1 VSSNDLPAPKLIA
14 HITQLRALVDKL
26 AAEPLIA
33 VDTESNSLHAY
44 QEQVCL
50 IQFSIPDSDF
60 LVDPLSL
67 DDLSPLAP
75 LFADP
80 KHEKI
85 FHAAEYDLICLK
97 RDFDFTFANVFDTM
111 FAARILG
118 RKKVGLGSMLEEE
131 FHVILN
137 KKYQRANWGQRPLPS
152 HLRAYAQLDTHY
164 LIPLRNRLRE
174 QLLQKKLFLLAEEDF
189 SRLCQVNGREPIPR
203 EELVWRI
210 NGARDLTPEETAV
223 LQELC
228 FWREEMAKKLDRPV
242 FKVVNDRLLVI
253 LAQRLPLDKT
263 ELQRAGMTYRQV
275 YRFGS
280 GVLAAISRG
289 AAAPPLYPPAH
300 PRPDEDFLNRMEALS
315 DWRKN
320 RARSLGVESDVVLPR
335 EHVSKIARHNPP
347 DETALR
353 HLMDDIPWRY
363 EQFSRQILRVLV
375 RVNQ

>member
-1 VSSNDLPAPKLIA
+1 MSQPDLLAPNLLTRTA
-14 HITQLRALVDKL
+14 QLRALADKL
-26 AAEPLIA
+26 SAEPLIA

-50 IQFSIPDSDF
+50 IQFSIPESDF

-131 FHVILN
+131 FHVVLD

-152 HLRAYAQLDTHY
+152 YLRVYAQLDTHY
-164 LIPLRNRLRE
+164 LIPLRNHLRE
-174 QLLQKKLFLLAEEDF
+174 QLQRKKRWPLAKEDF
-189 SRLCQVNGREPIPR
+189 TRLCQINGREPTPK
-203 EELVWRI
+203 EDWVWRI
-210 NGARDLTPEETAV
+210 NGARDLTPKEAAV

-228 FWREEMAKKLDRPV
+228 FWREEMAEKLDRPV
-242 FKVVNDRLLVI
+242 FKVMNDHLLVT
-253 LAQRLPLDKT
+253 LAQRLPLDRA
-263 ELQRAGMTYRQV
+263 ELQRAGMTDRQIH
-275 YRFGS
+275 RFGP

-289 AAAPPLYPPAH
+289 VAAPPLYPPTH

-315 DWRKN
+315 DWRKH

-347 DETALR
+347 DEAALLP
-353 HLMDDIPWRY
+353 LMDDIPWRY
-363 EQFSRQILRVLV
+363 EQFRKQILHVLE
-375 RVNQ
+375 RMN

>member
-1 VSSNDLPAPKLIA
+1 MSQPDLLAPNLLTRTA
-14 HITQLRALVDKL
+14 QLRALADKL
-26 AAEPLIA
+26 SAEPLIA

-50 IQFSIPDSDF
+50 IQFSIPESDF

-131 FHVILN
+131 FHVVLD

-152 HLRAYAQLDTHY
+152 YLRVYAQLDTHY
-164 LIPLRNRLRE
+164 LIPLRNHLRE
-174 QLLQKKLFLLAEEDF
+174 QLQRKKRWPLAKEDF
-189 SRLCQVNGREPIPR
+189 TRLCQINGREPTPK
-203 EELVWRI
+203 EDWVWRI
-210 NGARDLTPEETAV
+210 NGARDLTPKEAAV

-228 FWREEMAKKLDRPV
+228 FWREEMAEKLDRPV
-242 FKVVNDRLLVI
+242 FKVMNDHLLVT
-253 LAQRLPLDKT
+253 LAQRLPLDRA
-263 ELQRAGMTYRQV
+263 ELQRAGMTDRQIH
-275 YRFGS
+275 RFGP

-289 AAAPPLYPPAH
+289 AAAPPLYPPTH

-315 DWRKN
+315 DWRKH

-347 DETALR
+347 DEAALLP
-353 HLMDDIPWRY
+353 LMDDIPWRY
-363 EQFSRQILRVLV
+363 EQFRKQILHVLE
-375 RVNQ
+375 RMN